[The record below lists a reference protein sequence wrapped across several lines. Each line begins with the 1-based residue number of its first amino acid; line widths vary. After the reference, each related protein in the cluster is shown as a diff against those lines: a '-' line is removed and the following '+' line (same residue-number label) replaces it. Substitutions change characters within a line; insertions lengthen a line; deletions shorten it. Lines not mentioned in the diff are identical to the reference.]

1 MFEQVLDPAGN
12 LWLTVLIALI
22 PLIAL
27 LFMLAVFRMTAWLAS
42 ILVGVITIPLGVL
55 VWHAPLANSL
65 KSYLYG
71 GLTGFW
77 IINWI
82 TFWGINI
89 FNTLVLT
96 GNFDRF
102 KKWIVH
108 HATADI
114 RIQTIMLAWAF
125 GALLEGLVGFGVPW
139 AVVVPILVG
148 LGITDLDAIRV
159 AALANNAPVSYGALG
174 APVLGLAAVTG
185 LPLLALS
192 ASIGDIVAVLALL
205 PPWVLIYLVSG
216 WQGVVEAWPL
226 AIVGSLSYI
235 AGQWP
240 VAHFLGPYL
249 PDLSGALVSFWVLF
263 LFVKVWRPKTI
274 RGFGG
279 VALESAPV
287 TALNSA
293 ELTSVREALS
303 AWMPYL
309 SLIVVVVAW
318 TGPWPRLWLTVLVAL
333 IPLGALLFM
342 LGVLRMTARL
352 ATITAGIITI
362 PFAALVHYTA
372 LGRTLTSY
380 VYHLNGGLP
389 GISWFKLSVAARS
402 SVTHASISSTFNFN
416 PLSGGTSTLV
426 AWLVILAILRPS
438 RQTLKQVFSRTFHQ
452 MWGALLVA
460 FFIFALAYIFVFTGM
475 ANSLAYGLSKIGVF
489 FVVLAPI
496 LGWIG
501 VALSGSNTSTNAM
514 FGPVQAMTGRLLNLP
529 VLMLPSFNS
538 VGAEVGKPIAT
549 QTASVGVST
558 SKLVRSEGQVIRH
571 NMGWTLI
578 VLGYLILIV
587 LLFYYIFP
595 NRMTL

>member
-1 MFEQVLDPAGN
+1 MFEQVLNPAGN
-12 LWLTVLIALI
+12 LWLTVLIALV

-27 LFMLAVFRMTAWLAS
+27 LFMLAVLRMTAWLAT
-42 ILVGVITIPLGVL
+42 ILVGVVTIPLGVL

-77 IINWI
+77 VIDWI
-82 TFWGINI
+82 TFWGITI

-102 KKWIVH
+102 KKWMIH

-114 RIQTIMLAWAF
+114 RIQTIMMAWAF

-139 AVVVPILVG
+139 AIVVPILVG
-148 LGITDLDAIRV
+148 LGIADLDAIRV

-174 APVLGLAAVTG
+174 APILGLAAVTG
-185 LPLLALS
+185 LPMLALS
-192 ASIGDIVAVLALL
+192 ASIGDIVAILALL

-216 WQGVVEAWPL
+216 PEGVKEAWPL
-226 AIVGSLSYI
+226 AIVGSLSYVL
-235 AGQWP
+235 GQWP
-240 VAHFLGPYL
+240 VAHYLGPYL

-263 LFVKVWRPKTI
+263 MFVKVWRPKTI

-279 VALESAPV
+279 APLQSIPV
-287 TALNSA
+287 RAANHE
-293 ELTSVREALS
+293 ELTSVNEALAS
-303 AWMPYL
+303 WMPYL
-309 SLIVVVVAW
+309 VLIIVVVAW
-318 TGPWPRLWLTVLVAL
+318 TGPWSHL
-333 IPLGALLFM
+333 PL
-342 LGVLRMTARL
+342 
-352 ATITAGIITI
+352 
-362 PFAALVHYTA
+362 
-372 LGRTLTSY
+372 
-380 VYHLNGGLP
+380 
-389 GISWFKLSVAARS
+389 ISWLKLSVSTMS
-402 SVTHASISSTFNFN
+402 SVTHSPISSTFNFA
-416 PLSGGTSTLV
+416 PFGGGTSTLV

-438 RQTLKQVFSRTFHQ
+438 WDTVKKVFARTFHQ

-460 FFIFALAYIFVFTGM
+460 FFIFALAYVFVYTGM

-501 VALSGSNTSTNAM
+501 VALSGSNTATNAM

-529 VLMLPSFNS
+529 VLMLPSINS
-538 VGAEVGKPIAT
+538 VGAEVGKPIAP

-578 VLGYLILIV
+578 MLAYLILIG
-587 LLFYYIFP
+587 LLFYYVFP

>member
-1 MFEQVLDPAGN
+1 MFEQSLNPTGH
-12 LWLTVLIALI
+12 LWLTVAAALI

-27 LFMLAVFRMTAWLAS
+27 IFMLAVFRITAWIAT
-42 ILVGVITIPLGVL
+42 IIGGAITVLLGVV
-55 VWHAPLANSL
+55 VWHAPFAGMM

-71 GLTGFW
+71 GLTGIW
-77 IINWI
+77 SIDWI
-82 TFWGINI
+82 TFWGLII

-96 GNFDRF
+96 GDFDRF
-102 KKWIVH
+102 RSWIVH

-125 GALLEGLVGFGVPW
+125 GALLEGLVGFGYPW

-148 LGITDLDAIRV
+148 LGIADLDAIRV

-174 APVLGLAAVTG
+174 APIIGLAAVTG

-192 ASIGDIVAVLALL
+192 GSIGNVVAILALL

-216 WQGVVEAWPL
+216 WEGVVEAWPL

-240 VAHFLGPYL
+240 VAHYWGPYL

-263 LFVKVWRPKTI
+263 LFVKIWRPKTI

-279 VALESAPV
+279 APLKPSASV
-287 TALNSA
+287 TADSA
-293 ELTSVREALS
+293 APTSTWEAFLV
-303 AWMPYL
+303 WLPYIV
-309 SLIVVVVAW
+309 LIGVVVAW
-318 TGPWPRLWLTVLVAL
+318 TRPQSSLPA
-333 IPLGALLFM
+333 ISLFK
-342 LGVLRMTARL
+342 LSIAAKSSVTQKA
-352 ATITAGIITI
+352 ITSVFN
-362 PFAALVHYTA
+362 FAP
-372 LGRTLTSY
+372 
-380 VYHLNGGLP
+380 LNGGTSIL
-389 GISWFKLSVAARS
+389 
-402 SVTHASISSTFNFN
+402 AS
-416 PLSGGTSTLV
+416 
-426 AWLVILAILRPS
+426 WLVILAIVRPN
-438 RQTLKQVFSRTFHQ
+438 RRILPQVFSKTFKQ

-460 FFIFALAYIFVFTGM
+460 FFVFALAYIFVYTGM

-489 FVVLAPI
+489 FIVLAPI

-514 FGPVQAMTGRLLNLP
+514 FGPVQAVTGRLLNLP
-529 VLMLPSFNS
+529 VLLLPSFNS
-538 VGAEVGKPIAT
+538 VGAEVGKPIAP

-558 SKLVRSEGQVIRH
+558 SRFVRSEGQVIRH

-578 VLGYLILIV
+578 VLAYLILLA
-587 LLFYYIFP
+587 LLFYYVFP
-595 NRMTL
+595 NSMSV